1 MADKKGTGL
10 MMVWADIP
18 ADKEDDFNHWYQEE
32 HLQELLSVPGVLSA
46 ARYEAVSSGPK
57 HLACY
62 ELESADVVNSEAFKN
77 RPRTEWGARVSPSI
91 IGTNVIS
98 NTYEMI
104 HPTALTPGIAGS
116 GMANVLQIGRMDIG
130 PENEEEWNRW
140 YSGIYVPNYEKVPGV
155 VRGRR
160 WKATRGSP
168 SYAVVYEFEHENVSS
183 TPEWEAQ
190 RDADPSTAR
199 IRPMMTHA
207 PGSPGIWRKT
217 FEL

>member
-1 MADKKGTGL
+1 MRC
-10 MMVWADIP
+10 
-18 ADKEDDFNHWYQEE
+18 F
-32 HLQELLSVPGVLSA
+32 
-46 ARYEAVSSGPK
+46 
-57 HLACY
+57 
-62 ELESADVVNSEAFKN
+62 
-77 RPRTEWGARVSPSI
+77 
-91 IGTNVIS
+91 
-98 NTYEMI
+98 
-104 HPTALTPGIAGS
+104 HPTALTPEIAGS
-116 GMANVLQIGRMDIG
+116 GMANSLQIGCMDIG

-160 WKATRGSP
+160 WKATKGSP
-168 SYAVVYEFEHENVSS
+168 SYAVVYEFENENVSS

-207 PGSPGIWRKT
+207 SGSPGIWRKT

>member
-104 HPTALTPGIAGS
+104 HPTALTLGIAGS
-116 GMANVLQIGRMDIG
+116 GMANALQIGRMDIG

-199 IRPMMTHA
+199 IRPMMTHT

>member
-1 MADKKGTGL
+1 MTDKKGTGL

-104 HPTALTPGIAGS
+104 HPTALTSGIAGS
-116 GMANVLQIGRMDIG
+116 GMANALQIGRMDIG

-207 PGSPGIWRKT
+207 SGSPGIWRKT

>member
-98 NTYEMI
+98 NTY
-104 HPTALTPGIAGS
+104 A
-116 GMANVLQIGRMDIG
+116 V
-130 PENEEEWNRW
+130 
-140 YSGIYVPNYEKVPGV
+140 
-155 VRGRR
+155 
-160 WKATRGSP
+160 
-168 SYAVVYEFEHENVSS
+168 SYTHLRAHE
-183 TPEWEAQ
+183 T
-190 RDADPSTAR
+190 
-199 IRPMMTHA
+199 
-207 PGSPGIWRKT
+207 
-217 FEL
+217 

>member
-104 HPTALTPGIAGS
+104 HPTALTPGIAAS
-116 GMANVLQIGRMDIG
+116 GMANALQIGRMDIG

>member
-77 RPRTEWGARVSPSI
+77 RPRTEWGSRVAPSI

-98 NTYEMI
+98 NTYEMV
-104 HPTALTPGIAGS
+104 HPTALNPGIASS
-116 GMANVLQIGRMDIG
+116 GMANALQIGRMDIG

-168 SYAVVYEFEHENVSS
+168 SYAVVYEFENENVSS